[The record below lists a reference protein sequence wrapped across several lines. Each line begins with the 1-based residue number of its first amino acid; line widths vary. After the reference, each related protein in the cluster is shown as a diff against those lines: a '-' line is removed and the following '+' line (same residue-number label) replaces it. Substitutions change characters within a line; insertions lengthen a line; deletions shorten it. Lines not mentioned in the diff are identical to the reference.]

1 MLNEADMT
9 CFENAYTFF
18 WRLSK
23 MKKTVK
29 IIAAALSA
37 VLFLAV
43 FAGCSLIG
51 KNDEN
56 VLTMA
61 TNAAFPPY
69 EFYDGKEI
77 VGIDAEIAAAIAK
90 ELGMELKIEDIDFD
104 SIISTVQGGKAD
116 MGMAGMTVTEERLKN
131 INFSQS
137 YATGIQVVIVK
148 DGSDIKSVDD
158 LFADGAAYSIGVQT
172 GTTGDIY
179 ATGDAEG
186 TDLTVERFNNGNDAV
201 LALANGQIDCVI
213 IDNEPAKA
221 FVAKQTG
228 LTILDTEYAF
238 EEYAIAV
245 AKENTELLDQINA
258 ALDKLTEDGTIQGI
272 VDKYISAE

>member
-1 MLNEADMT
+1 
-9 CFENAYTFF
+9 
-18 WRLSK
+18 

-43 FAGCSLIG
+43 FAGCSFIG
-51 KNDEN
+51 QKDDN

-69 EFYDGKEI
+69 EFYDGKEV

-90 ELGMELKIEDIDFD
+90 ELGMKLEIEDIDFD

-131 INFSQS
+131 INFSES

-148 DGSDIKSVDD
+148 EGSDIKSVDD
-158 LFADGAAYSIGVQT
+158 LFADGASYSIGVQT

-179 ATGDAEG
+179 VSDDSEG
-186 TDLTVERFNNGNDAV
+186 TALTVERFNNGNDAV

-228 LTILDTEYAF
+228 LTILDTAYAE

-245 AKENTELLDQINA
+245 AKDNTELLDQINA
-258 ALDKLTEDGTIQGI
+258 ALDKLTEDGTIQAI
-272 VDKYISAE
+272 VDKYINAD